1 MNPGARFV
9 PLKLDFLAW
18 FISLMLMALFPN
30 QSQSKCSINLA
41 FEWKWRWHLLNR
53 GPRTSYY
60 CHQHI
65 SSPTSITNIDITQST
80 TIKDTF
86 KGTSQIAGRK
96 SCQEEEEDL
105 IWFLVP
111 VGLRVVAIQHEKTGF
126 YIAMNSDAKI
136 FASVRTSILIS
147 TWQCQVQ

>member
-1 MNPGARFV
+1 MISFFPETVTNIVLLSPTHFV
-9 PLKLDFLAW
+9 SN
-18 FISLMLMALFPN
+18 I
-30 QSQSKCSINLA
+30 
-41 FEWKWRWHLLNR
+41 R
-53 GPRTSYY
+53 
-60 CHQHI
+60 HQHRL
-65 SSPTSITNIDITQST
+65 DI
-80 TIKDTF
+80 KHTF

-136 FASVRTSILIS
+136 FASVRLSILMS
-147 TWQCQVQ
+147 T

>member
-1 MNPGARFV
+1 MTTRWRYYLVHQELVSIWKPGLV
-9 PLKLDFLAW
+9 KL
-18 FISLMLMALFPN
+18 
-30 QSQSKCSINLA
+30 
-41 FEWKWRWHLLNR
+41 
-53 GPRTSYY
+53 G
-60 CHQHI
+60 
-65 SSPTSITNIDITQST
+65 
-80 TIKDTF
+80 IKDMF

-136 FASVRTSILIS
+136 FASVRSSFFSLLRDIEII
-147 TWQCQVQ
+147 VKKYGI

>member
-1 MNPGARFV
+1 MVHGSLTRGRLGVHKIQGRGEFKDR
-9 PLKLDFLAW
+9 LK
-18 FISLMLMALFPN
+18 SN
-30 QSQSKCSINLA
+30 V
-41 FEWKWRWHLLNR
+41 
-53 GPRTSYY
+53 
-60 CHQHI
+60 
-65 SSPTSITNIDITQST
+65 
-80 TIKDTF
+80 

-136 FASVRTSILIS
+136 FASVRIFILSCNRHLKNIL
-147 TWQCQVQ
+147 

>member
-1 MNPGARFV
+1 MAEKLV
-9 PLKLDFLAW
+9 PVNLL
-18 FISLMLMALFPN
+18 FILLMLIRWRYSVAGATQN
-30 QSQSKCSINLA
+30 EASIRKPKLGI
-41 FEWKWRWHLLNR
+41 K
-53 GPRTSYY
+53 
-60 CHQHI
+60 
-65 SSPTSITNIDITQST
+65 NI
-80 TIKDTF
+80 F

-136 FASVRTSILIS
+136 FASVRPPFF
-147 TWQCQVQ
+147 